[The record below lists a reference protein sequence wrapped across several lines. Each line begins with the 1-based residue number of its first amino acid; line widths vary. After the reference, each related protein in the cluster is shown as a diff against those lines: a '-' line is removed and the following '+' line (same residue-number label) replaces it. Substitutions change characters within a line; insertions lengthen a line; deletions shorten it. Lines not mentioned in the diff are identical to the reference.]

1 MKFVRYGAVSA
12 VSTVVSLTVLG
23 VPVFTGTLSPGWAN
37 VVATAVGT
45 VPSFELNRRWVWGR
59 TGRRSLWAEV
69 GPFWALSFTGLGLS
83 TLAVSLAGQW
93 AVKAGLH
100 AGMRALVAQ
109 AANVCAFGSLWIAQ
123 FVILDRSV
131 FGRPVAPLTVDPLAV
146 AAPLEGAL
154 DVR

>member
-1 MKFVRYGAVSA
+1 VKLMRYGAVS
-12 VSTVVSLTVLG
+12 VISTTLSLAVLG
-23 VPVFTGTLSPGWAN
+23 VLVFTGTLSPGWAN

-59 TGRRSLWAEV
+59 TGRRSVLAEV
-69 GPFWALSFTGLGLS
+69 GPFWALSFAGLALS
-83 TLAVSLAGQW
+83 TLAVSVAGHW
-93 AVKAGLH
+93 ATAAGLH

-131 FGRPVAPLTVDPLAV
+131 FGRPTLPVPALR
-146 AAPLEGAL
+146 EGAL
-154 DVR
+154 NAR

>member
-1 MKFVRYGAVSA
+1 VKLVRYGTVSA
-12 VSTVVSLTVLG
+12 ISTVVSLTVLG
-23 VPVFTGTLSPGWAN
+23 VLVFTGAMSPGWAN

-59 TGRRSLWAEV
+59 TGRRSLLAEL

-83 TLAVSLAGQW
+83 TLAVSVAGAW
-93 AVKAGLH
+93 AARAGLH

-109 AANVCAFGSLWIAQ
+109 AASVCAFGSLWVAQ

-131 FGRPVAPLTVDPLAV
+131 FARPATAV
-146 AAPLEGAL
+146 PADVPAAPIEGAL
-154 DVR
+154 HVH